1 MRCRITRRRGSLCS
15 RAVLARL
22 TFAPPHAFGVQI
34 RTHFIESSTLA
45 REGVTGRLF
54 SARIAPFELIAR
66 ILFVQEQTTGAEAT
80 AVAHRASFDPGRP
93 ADRKV
98 PTGEMAYTDSE
109 ETTTPHLAEL
119 ETERSAAARKKS
131 LTANVIPLLA
141 CFALGVAVG
150 VRLARRAD

>member
-1 MRCRITRRRGSLCS
+1 MPTE
-15 RAVLARL
+15 
-22 TFAPPHAFGVQI
+22 PP
-34 RTHFIESSTLA
+34 ST
-45 REGVTGRLF
+45 
-54 SARIAPFELIAR
+54 
-66 ILFVQEQTTGAEAT
+66 
-80 AVAHRASFDPGRP
+80 P